1 MPQQDDT
8 NAAARQPRKKRKT
21 TESQDGGTSVIFKV
35 AQEGDAATVASSQL
49 DAAVAASSQLDQLYR
64 ADYAGGG
71 DGAVNV
77 GRAFE
82 KEQFNSYFVR
92 QSKAPPIPEEWGFYA
107 KTFECTHAGK
117 YAPRGEGQR
126 PHQNVRPLGCKAQIN
141 LCYPTTRLAIRD
153 DVMTSVDILQ
163 RSGVKKKKTILKY
176 IREHS
181 DCKPVIRDV
190 HNLVASLKAREIG
203 TATVAERLHKWM
215 VEQQRILK
223 CSKSS

>member
-82 KEQFNSYFVR
+82 KEQFNSYFVFAAKHRSIYAILR
-92 QSKAPPIPEEWGFYA
+92 Q
-107 KTFECTHAGK
+107 
-117 YAPRGEGQR
+117 
-126 PHQNVRPLGCKAQIN
+126 
-141 LCYPTTRLAIRD
+141 D
-153 DVMTSVDILQ
+153 
-163 RSGVKKKKTILKY
+163 
-176 IREHS
+176 
-181 DCKPVIRDV
+181 
-190 HNLVASLKAREIG
+190 
-203 TATVAERLHKWM
+203 
-215 VEQQRILK
+215 
-223 CSKSS
+223 